1 MLKIKTIS
9 ELKQR
14 LPEVIERI
22 NNLKLYFNIATM
34 LLEDMQR
41 QSMQGTQSYWSSL
54 KAYSE
59 TLKNQM
65 DYYAEMEY
73 LQSLVNKYCK

>member
-1 MLKIKTIS
+1 MLRIKTIS
-9 ELKQR
+9 ELKER

-22 NNLKLYFNIATM
+22 NDLKIYFDTATM
-34 LLEDMQR
+34 MLKDMQQR
-41 QSMQGTQSYWSSL
+41 CVDMDDEYWL
-54 KAYSE
+54 KAYAE

-73 LQSLVNKYCK
+73 LQGLVNKYCK

>member
-22 NNLKLYFNIATM
+22 NDLKLYFNIATM

-41 QSMQGTQSYWSSL
+41 QSMQETQSYWSSL

-73 LQSLVNKYCK
+73 LQGLVNKYCK

>member
-34 LLEDMQR
+34 LLKDMQQR
-41 QSMQGTQSYWSSL
+41 CVDMDDEYWL
-54 KAYSE
+54 KAYAE

-73 LQSLVNKYCK
+73 LQGLINKYCK

>member
-14 LPEVIERI
+14 LPEVIDRI
-22 NNLKLYFNIATM
+22 NTLKLFFNIATM

-41 QSMQGTQSYWSSL
+41 QSMQGTKSYWSSL

-73 LQSLVNKYCK
+73 LQGLVNKYCK